1 MSSKIALTTGDVA
14 AHCLISADTVINWI
28 KEKKLKAYTTPGGH
42 RRIHVSDFKVFL
54 NEYNL
59 PPYPEDVLETRKVL
73 VVDDEPKVVELITN
87 CLGMTDQYE
96 LATAADGFD
105 AGLQVSKFN
114 PNLIILDLMMPNI
127 DGFNVCKRIKSSS
140 DTSHIRIL
148 VITGYGTDEN
158 IQKALACGAD
168 DYLEKPFQ
176 LNELV
181 KKVEELIHRKQA
193 DSATSLST

>member
-1 MSSKIALTTGDVA
+1 MQFKNNLTNLLVRYKFSKYSEFSKYPNAMRIIRMSSKIALTTGDIA

-42 RRIHVSDFKVFL
+42 RRIHVSDLKVFL

-127 DGFNVCKRIKSSS
+127 DGFNS
-140 DTSHIRIL
+140 TL
-148 VITGYGTDEN
+148 
-158 IQKALACGAD
+158 AL
-168 DYLEKPFQ
+168 
-176 LNELV
+176 
-181 KKVEELIHRKQA
+181 
-193 DSATSLST
+193 